1 MKTVAC
7 EMLGCD
13 VPIVAFT
20 HCRDVVA
27 AVTKAGGFGVLGAA
41 AHSPDELD
49 TDMKWIH
56 DEVGG
61 RPFGVDIIVPA
72 RYEGKAGGRGAGA
85 GGAGSGGASAA
96 VGAEARAAVGG
107 ADGELSAGELR
118 AMIPP
123 QHRAFV
129 DDLLE
134 RYDVPPLPAEPDA
147 PGLWSGPSAGGAPAA
162 EAPMTYSQAQPLL
175 DVAFSY
181 PIRLAVN
188 ALGPPPPDMVTRAHD
203 ADVLVG
209 ALAGKKAHAERH
221 AAAGVDIVIAQGYE
235 AGGHTGEV
243 ATMVLVPEVVD
254 AVAPLPVLAAGG
266 ISNGR
271 QVAAALALGAQG
283 VWCGSVWLT
292 TLEAETHPA
301 VKQKFLAAT
310 SSDTVR
316 SRSHTGKPARQLRSA
331 WTDEW
336 DGPDSPGPLPMPL
349 QPMLVAAAN
358 RRIERAAANPAN
370 EGAVA
375 LANYFVGQVVGQLD
389 ESVSA
394 SRVVT
399 EMIDEY
405 LDVMERFDHLN
416 A

>member
-1 MKTVAC
+1 MKTPVC

-41 AHSPDELD
+41 GHTPEQLD
-49 TDMKWIH
+49 IDMGWIQ

-72 RYEGKAGGRGAGA
+72 KYEGK
-85 GGAGSGGASAA
+85 S
-96 VGAEARAAVGG
+96 E
-107 ADGELSAGELR
+107 GELSVKDLK

-123 QHRAFV
+123 AHREFL
-129 DDLLE
+129 DDMME
-134 RYDVPPLPAEPDA
+134 RYDVPPLPADDRPGAIAGDAEP
-147 PGLWSGPSAGGAPAA
+147 
-162 EAPMTYSQAQPLL
+162 PMTYAQAVPLM

-188 ALGPPPPDMVTRAHD
+188 ALGPPPPDMISRAHD
-203 ADVLVG
+203 NDVLVG
-209 ALAGKKAHAERH
+209 ALAGKKVHAERH
-221 AAAGVDIVIAQGYE
+221 VAAGVDVVIAQGHE
-235 AGGHTGEV
+235 AGGHTGDI

-254 AVAPLPVLAAGG
+254 AIAPTPVLAAGG
-266 ISNGR
+266 IGNGR

-292 TLEAETHPA
+292 TQEAETHPV
-301 VKQKFLAAT
+301 VKEKFLAAG
-310 SSDTVR
+310 SSDTLR
-316 SRSHTGKPARQLRSA
+316 SRSRTGKPARQLRSA

-336 DGPDSPGPLPMPL
+336 EGENSPGTLPMPL
-349 QPMLVAAAN
+349 QPMLIGVAS
-358 RRIERAAANPAN
+358 RRIDRAAMNPSN
-370 EGAVA
+370 TGAVE
-375 LANYFVGQVVGQLD
+375 LANYFVGQVVGQLN
-389 ESVSA
+389 ESISA
-394 SRVVT
+394 TRVVE
-399 EMIDEY
+399 EMISEY
-405 LDVMERFDHLN
+405 LDVMERFEQLN